1 MADLIIVDL
10 DLVSTLRTDVDTTRT
25 TLRGESGNSARTTT
39 CGDVDGALEDFMG
52 DWDERRGELA
62 DSLDAVSQL
71 LGAIFDSFSGA
82 QDELI
87 DSLDGGGE

>member
-1 MADLIIVDL
+1 MAELIIVDL
-10 DLVSTLRTDVDTTRT
+10 EVVSTLRTDVDTTRS
-25 TLRGESGNSARTTT
+25 TLREENGSEARTIT

-71 LGAIFDSFSGA
+71 LTAIYDSFSGA

-87 DSLDGGGE
+87 DSLDGGGG